1 VSAATF
7 HLGAKTVHGSGT
19 FAVRWGQRSLA
30 RILARLLRLP
40 REGPAVPVRVEI
52 ERMGDREVW
61 RRWFADRPYVTRQS
75 RRGPIRIERI
85 GALEI
90 HYRLRSTRHEV
101 RYVQER
107 ACVRMGRL
115 AVPLLPHLSPM
126 VTAWAAGPEGD
137 RFFVAVSVRAPLVGP
152 LLSYAGYMIQE
163 G

>member
-7 HLGAKTVHGSGT
+7 HLTDETVRACGT
-19 FAVRWGQRSLA
+19 FAVRWGRASPARVLA
-30 RILARLLRLP
+30 RCLRLP

-61 RRWFADRPYVTRQS
+61 RRWFAGRPYVTRQY

-90 HYRLRSTRHEV
+90 RYRLRASAHEV
-101 RYVQER
+101 RYAQEAVSIR
-107 ACVRMGRL
+107 AGRL
-115 AVPLLPHLSPM
+115 AVPLPGCLAPV

-137 RFFVAVSVRAPLVGP
+137 RFFVAVSVCAPLVGP
-152 LLSYAGYMIQE
+152 LLSYAGYVTEE